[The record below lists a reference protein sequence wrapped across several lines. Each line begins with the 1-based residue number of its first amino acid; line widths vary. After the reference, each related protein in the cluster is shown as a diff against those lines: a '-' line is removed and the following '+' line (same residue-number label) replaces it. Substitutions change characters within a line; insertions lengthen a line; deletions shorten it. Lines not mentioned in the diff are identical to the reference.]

1 MLIKA
6 GIHNSD
12 NNIRL
17 HKSEKILNK
26 LKKKSVSKPVPWVV
40 HEGIMRALMVYAR
53 EILIDALNNS
63 TFEVYIHYIISGF
76 DHARAPELFNFDC
89 FYLI

>member
-1 MLIKA
+1 M
-6 GIHNSD
+6 
-12 NNIRL
+12 
-17 HKSEKILNK
+17 HKSEKNLAK

-40 HEGIMRALMVYAR
+40 HEGIIRALTIVYAR
-53 EILIDALNNS
+53 EILIDALDNS

-76 DHARAPELFNFDC
+76 EHARAPELFNFDC